1 MVLGAALVARCKVPW
16 PYCQKEELVSPTC
29 VPFRRSSTVLLLF
42 ALLFG
47 LLALGPTAQ
56 VRAEVFDDIVFHS
69 DFESLTSGALGTT
82 PVAVAIGT
90 VLAAPVPVQVAK
102 ITGLE
107 GQAITVTGAGA
118 AALRFSTYPG
128 KLPQASNSRRYE
140 LRVRTDLV
148 APAVSVKGAGL
159 YLMTA
164 GGERFEI
171 VSFGADGKL
180 ARNNIALPLAYR
192 AGSRVRIDARF
203 DLKTSTAALK
213 FTTGAGILTLETL
226 SMPVSFNPDTV
237 GALLFAA
244 DGATGNYGLDNTEVT
259 IQKETL
265 GDTPAPAKIV
275 INPPSANSTSIET
288 INGVTLISFNF
299 TLQNS
304 GGRAKAVY
312 LTLNVDDTQ
321 LDLLD
326 LSWLRGVGYV
336 KELKA
341 GQIVIGIGEYD
352 AIRKEPYD
360 LKFKFKL
367 KRKHDNEL
375 KLDLKYRLDY
385 SDSRGRHTTPPLVII
400 VVVPPAAAVPTGV
413 PATNVPTRTGTP
425 ATVVPTTTN
434 VPATPTTTNVPA
446 TPTPSTE
453 GPSPTPTTTRT
464 P

>member
-1 MVLGAALVARCKVPW
+1 MP
-16 PYCQKEELVSPTC
+16 PTR
-29 VPFRRSSTVLLLF
+29 VPFRRSSSVLLLCT
-42 ALLFG
+42 LLFG
-47 LLALGPTAQ
+47 LLALGPTTQ
-56 VRAEVFDDIVFHS
+56 VRAEVFDDTVFYS
-69 DFESLTSGALGTT
+69 NFESLTSGALGTT
-82 PVAVAIGT
+82 PVAVAVGT
-90 VLAAPVPVQVAK
+90 VLAASTPVQVAR

-118 AALRFSTYPG
+118 AALRFSNYPG
-128 KLPQASNSRRYE
+128 KLPQAANSRRYE
-140 LRVRTDLV
+140 LRARTEVV
-148 APAVSVKGAGL
+148 APAVNVKGASL
-159 YLMTA
+159 YLVTV

-180 ARNNIALPLAYR
+180 ARNNTALPLAYQ
-192 AGSRVRIDARF
+192 AGTRVRIDARF
-203 DLKTSTAALK
+203 DLKQSTATLK
-213 FTTGAGILTLETL
+213 FTTGAGILTIEAL
-226 SMPVSFNPDTV
+226 SLPTSFNPDTV

-244 DGATGNYGLDNTEVT
+244 DGATGSYGLDSTEVN

-265 GDTPAPAKIV
+265 NESPAPARIV
-275 INPPSANSTSIET
+275 INPPAANSTSIET

-304 GGRAKAVY
+304 GGRAKGVY
-312 LTLNVDDTQ
+312 LTLNVDETQ

-352 AIRKEPYD
+352 AIRKEAYD

-385 SDSRGRHTTPPLVII
+385 GDSHGRHTTPPLVII
-400 VVVPPAAAVPTGV
+400 IVVPPAAAVPTGV
-413 PATNVPTRTGTP
+413 PATSVPTRTGTP
-425 ATVVPTTTN
+425 ATITPTTTN
-434 VPATPTTTNVPA
+434 VPTTPTTTSVPTTPTTTTTSVPA